1 MPFQRLALGLSLTL
15 ACLHVAIAADWD
27 DPQDPFPIYG
37 GSYYVGPQGV
47 ASVLITS
54 TRGHILIDGGTPKSA
69 ATIIAHI
76 RRLGFRPEE
85 IKTILVSHAHVD
97 HAGGVAQ
104 LQRLSGATVLTSP
117 GARPVLESGKPDM
130 GDPQFGALPDMEPVV
145 NVKTVRDGEVVT
157 VGPLAVKAHY
167 TPGHT
172 QGGITWTWT
181 AVEPAGAMHMVYADS
196 LNAFG
201 LHGFRYS
208 GNARYPSAK
217 ADIER
222 SIARVAALPCDILV
236 SAHPEAS
243 GLFERHAR
251 QANEGSTAFVD
262 REACRRY
269 AEAGRRR
276 LEQTLAQESAQEA
289 VQP

>member
-1 MPFQRLALGLSLTL
+1 MPFKRLALSLSLICT
-15 ACLHVAIAADWD
+15 CIHGVHAADWD
-27 DPQDPFPIYG
+27 APQDPFPIYG

-54 TRGHILIDGGTPKSA
+54 PKGHILIDGGTPKSA
-69 ATIIAHI
+69 ATIIEHI
-76 RRLGFRPEE
+76 RRLGFKPEE
-85 IKTILVSHAHVD
+85 IKYILVSHEHFD
-97 HAGGVAQ
+97 HAGGLAQ
-104 LQRLSGATVLTSP
+104 LQRVSGATVLTS
-117 GARPVLESGKPDM
+117 AAAKPVLESGKPNR
-130 GDPQFGALPDMEPVV
+130 GDPQFGALPDIEPVE
-145 NVKTVRDGEVVT
+145 NVQAVRDGDVVT
-157 VGPLAVKAHY
+157 VGPLAVKANY

-181 AVEPAGAMHMVYADS
+181 AIEPAGAMNMVYADS

-201 LHGFRYS
+201 LNGFRYS
-208 GNARYPSAK
+208 GNPHYPSAK

-222 SIARVAALPCDILV
+222 SIARVATLPCDILV

-251 QANEGSTAFVD
+251 QANEGSTAFID

-269 AEAGRRR
+269 AEAGRQR
-276 LEQTLAQESAQEA
+276 LEKTLTQEA
-289 VQP
+289 AARK

>member
-1 MPFQRLALGLSLTL
+1 MPAKRLILSLSL
-15 ACLHVAIAADWD
+15 MFACPHGALAADWD
-27 DPQDPFPIYG
+27 APQDPFPIYG

-54 TRGHILIDGGTPKSA
+54 PKGHILIDGGTPKSA
-69 ATIIAHI
+69 QTIIEHV
-76 RRLGFRPEE
+76 RELGFKPED
-85 IKTILVSHAHVD
+85 IKVILVSHVHVD
-97 HAGGVAQ
+97 HAGGLAQ

-117 GARPVLESGKPDM
+117 AAKPVLESGKPDR
-130 GDPQFGALPDMEPVV
+130 GDPQFGALPDIEPVE
-145 NVKTVRDGEVVT
+145 NVKTVRDGEIVS
-157 VGPLAVKAHY
+157 VGPLAVKANY

-172 QGGITWTWT
+172 RGGISWTWT
-181 AVEPAGAMHMVYADS
+181 AQEPAGAMNMVYADS

-208 GNARYPSAK
+208 GDARYPEAK

-236 SAHPEAS
+236 SAHPEAG

-251 QANEGSTAFVD
+251 QANEGSTAFID
-262 REACRRY
+262 RDACRRY
-269 AEAGRRR
+269 ADDGRQR
-276 LEQTLAQESAQEA
+276 LEKTLAQEAA
-289 VQP
+289 ARK

>member
-1 MPFQRLALGLSLTL
+1 MPFKRLALSLSLVLTCTH
-15 ACLHVAIAADWD
+15 AAHAADWD
-27 DPQDPFPIYG
+27 APQAPFPIYG

-54 TRGHILIDGGTPKSA
+54 LKGHILIDGGTPKSA
-69 ATIIAHI
+69 ATIIEHI
-76 RRLGFRPEE
+76 RRLGFKPEE
-85 IKTILVSHAHVD
+85 IKTILVSHEHVD
-97 HAGGVAQ
+97 HAGGLAQ
-104 LQRLSGATVLTSP
+104 LQRVSGATVLTSP
-117 GARPVLESGKPDM
+117 AAKPVLESGKPSR
-130 GDPQFGALPDMEPVV
+130 GDPQFGALPDMEPVA
-145 NVKTVRDGEVVT
+145 NVQEVRDGEVVT
-157 VGPLAVKAHY
+157 VGPLAVKANY

-181 AVEPAGAMHMVYADS
+181 AVEPAGAMNMVYADS

-201 LHGFRYS
+201 LNGFRYS
-208 GNARYPSAK
+208 GNPYYPTAK

-251 QANEGSTAFVD
+251 QANEGSTAFID

-269 AEAGRRR
+269 AEDGRQR
-276 LEQTLAQESAQEA
+276 LEKTLTQEA
-289 VQP
+289 AAKK

>member
-1 MPFQRLALGLSLTL
+1 MPAKRLILSLSL
-15 ACLHVAIAADWD
+15 MFACPHGALAADWD
-27 DPQDPFPIYG
+27 APQDPFPIYG

-54 TRGHILIDGGTPKSA
+54 SKGHILIDGGTPKSA
-69 ATIIAHI
+69 QTIIEHV
-76 RRLGFRPEE
+76 RRLGFKPED
-85 IKTILVSHAHVD
+85 IKYILVSHAHVD
-97 HAGGVAQ
+97 HAGGLAQ

-117 GARPVLESGKPDM
+117 AAKPVLDSGKPDR
-130 GDPQFGALPDMEPVV
+130 GDPQFGALPDIEPVE
-145 NVKTVRDGEVVT
+145 NVKTVRDGEIVS
-157 VGPLAVKAHY
+157 VGPLAVKANY

-172 QGGITWTWT
+172 RGGISWTWT
-181 AVEPAGAMHMVYADS
+181 AQEPAGAMNMVYADS

-208 GNARYPSAK
+208 GDARYPEAK

-236 SAHPEAS
+236 SAHPEAG

-251 QANEGSTAFVD
+251 QANEGSTAFID
-262 REACRRY
+262 RDACRRY
-269 AEAGRRR
+269 ADDGRQR
-276 LEQTLAQESAQEA
+276 LEKTLTQEA
-289 VQP
+289 AARK

>member
-1 MPFQRLALGLSLTL
+1 MLAKRFALSLSL
-15 ACLHVAIAADWD
+15 MFACPHGAMAADWD
-27 DPQDPFPIYG
+27 DLQDPFPIYG

-54 TRGHILIDGGTPKSA
+54 SKGHILIDGGTPKSA
-69 ATIIAHI
+69 QTIIEHV
-76 RRLGFRPEE
+76 RRLGFKPED
-85 IKTILVSHAHVD
+85 IKVILVSHAHVD

-117 GARPVLESGKPDM
+117 AAQPVLESGKPDR
-130 GDPQFGALPDMEPVV
+130 GDPQFGALPDMEPVE
-145 NVKTVRDGEVVT
+145 NVKTVRDGEIVS
-157 VGPLAVKAHY
+157 VGPLAVKANY

-172 QGGITWTWT
+172 RGGISWTWT
-181 AVEPAGAMHMVYADS
+181 AQEPAGAMQMVYADS

-208 GNARYPSAK
+208 GDARYPEAK

-222 SIARVAALPCDILV
+222 SIARVAAMPCDILV
-236 SAHPEAS
+236 SAHPEAG

-251 QANEGSTAFVD
+251 QANEGSTAFID
-262 REACRRY
+262 RDACRRY
-269 AEAGRRR
+269 ADDGRQR
-276 LEQTLAQESAQEA
+276 LEKTLTQEA
-289 VQP
+289 AARK

>member
-1 MPFQRLALGLSLTL
+1 MPFKRLALSLSLICT
-15 ACLHVAIAADWD
+15 CIHGVQAADWD
-27 DPQDPFPIYG
+27 APQDPFPIYG

-54 TRGHILIDGGTPKSA
+54 PKGHILIDGGTPKSA
-69 ATIIAHI
+69 ATIIEHI
-76 RRLGFRPEE
+76 RRLGFKPEE
-85 IKTILVSHAHVD
+85 IKYILVSHEHFD
-97 HAGGVAQ
+97 HAGGLAQ
-104 LQRLSGATVLTSP
+104 LQRVSGATVLTSL
-117 GARPVLESGKPDM
+117 AAKPVLESGKPNR
-130 GDPQFGALPDMEPVV
+130 GDPQFGALPDIEPVE
-145 NVKTVRDGEVVT
+145 NVQAVGDGDVVT
-157 VGPLAVKAHY
+157 VGPLAVKANY
-167 TPGHT
+167 TPCHT

-181 AVEPAGAMHMVYADS
+181 AIEPAGTMNMVYADS

-201 LHGFRYS
+201 LNGFRYS
-208 GNARYPSAK
+208 GNPHYPSAK

-251 QANEGSTAFVD
+251 QANEGSTAFID

-269 AEAGRRR
+269 AEAGRQR
-276 LEQTLAQESAQEA
+276 LEKTLTQEA
-289 VQP
+289 AARK

>member
-1 MPFQRLALGLSLTL
+1 MPFKRLALSLSLIFT
-15 ACLHVAIAADWD
+15 CVHGVHAADWD
-27 DPQDPFPIYG
+27 APQTPFPIYG

-54 TRGHILIDGGTPKSA
+54 LKGHILIDGGTPKSA
-69 ATIIAHI
+69 ATIIEHI
-76 RRLGFRPEE
+76 RRLGFKPEE
-85 IKTILVSHAHVD
+85 IKYILVSHEHFD
-97 HAGGVAQ
+97 HAGGLAQ
-104 LQRLSGATVLTSP
+104 LQRVSGATVLTS
-117 GARPVLESGKPDM
+117 AAAKPVLESGKPNR
-130 GDPQFGALPDMEPVV
+130 GDPQFGALPDIEPVE
-145 NVKTVRDGEVVT
+145 NVKAVRDGEVVT
-157 VGPLAVKAHY
+157 VGPLAVKANY

-181 AVEPAGAMHMVYADS
+181 AIEPAGAMNMVYADS

-201 LHGFRYS
+201 LNGFRYS
-208 GNARYPSAK
+208 GNPHYPTAK

-251 QANEGSTAFVD
+251 QANEGSTAFID

-269 AEAGRRR
+269 AEDGRQR
-276 LEQTLAQESAQEA
+276 LEKTLTQEA
-289 VQP
+289 AARK

>member
-1 MPFQRLALGLSLTL
+1 MSAKRLILSLSLTF
-15 ACLHVAIAADWD
+15 ACPHGALAADWD
-27 DPQDPFPIYG
+27 APQDPFPIYG

-54 TRGHILIDGGTPKSA
+54 SKGHILIDGGTPKSA
-69 ATIIAHI
+69 QTIIEHV
-76 RRLGFRPEE
+76 RRLGFKPED
-85 IKTILVSHAHVD
+85 IKYILVSHAHVD

-117 GARPVLESGKPDM
+117 AAQPVLESGKPDR
-130 GDPQFGALPDMEPVV
+130 GDPQFGALPDMEPVE
-145 NVKTVRDGEVVT
+145 NVKTVRDGEIVS
-157 VGPLAVKAHY
+157 VGPLAVKANY

-172 QGGITWTWT
+172 RGGISWTWT
-181 AVEPAGAMHMVYADS
+181 AQELAGAMQMVYADS

-208 GNARYPSAK
+208 GDARYPEAK

-236 SAHPEAS
+236 SAHPEAG

-251 QANEGSTAFVD
+251 QANEGSTAFID
-262 REACRRY
+262 RDASRRY
-269 AEAGRRR
+269 ADDGRQR
-276 LEQTLAQESAQEA
+276 LEKTLAQEAA
-289 VQP
+289 ARK

>member
-1 MPFQRLALGLSLTL
+1 MPAKRLILSLSL
-15 ACLHVAIAADWD
+15 MFACPHGALAADWD
-27 DPQDPFPIYG
+27 APQDPFPIYG

-54 TRGHILIDGGTPKSA
+54 SKGHILIDGGTPKSA
-69 ATIIAHI
+69 QTIIEHV
-76 RRLGFRPEE
+76 RELGFKPED
-85 IKTILVSHAHVD
+85 IKVILVSHAHVD
-97 HAGGVAQ
+97 HAGGLAQ

-117 GARPVLESGKPDM
+117 AAKPVLDSGKPDR
-130 GDPQFGALPDMEPVV
+130 GDPQFGALPDIEPVE
-145 NVKTVRDGEVVT
+145 NVKTVRDGEIVS
-157 VGPLAVKAHY
+157 VGPLAVKANY

-172 QGGITWTWT
+172 RGGISWTWT
-181 AVEPAGAMHMVYADS
+181 AQEPAGAMNMVYADS

-208 GNARYPSAK
+208 GDARYPEAK

-236 SAHPEAS
+236 SAHPEAG

-251 QANEGSTAFVD
+251 QANEGSTAFID
-262 REACRRY
+262 RDACRRY
-269 AEAGRRR
+269 ADDGRQR
-276 LEQTLAQESAQEA
+276 LEKTLAQEAA
-289 VQP
+289 ARK

>member
-1 MPFQRLALGLSLTL
+1 MKRLAPSFFLTFAL
-15 ACLHVAIAADWD
+15 LHGAQAADWD
-27 DPQDPFPIYG
+27 APQDPFPIYG

-54 TRGHILIDGGTPKSA
+54 AKGHILIDGGTPKSA
-69 ATIIAHI
+69 ATIIEHI

-85 IKTILVSHAHVD
+85 IKTILVSHEHFD
-97 HAGGVAQ
+97 HAGGLAQ
-104 LQRLSGATVLTSP
+104 LQRVSGATVLTSP
-117 GARPVLESGKPDM
+117 AAKPVLESGKPDR
-130 GDPQFGALPDMEPVV
+130 GDPQFGALPDMEPVE
-145 NVKTVRDGEVVT
+145 NVKAVRDGEVVT
-157 VGPLAVKAHY
+157 VGPLAVKANY

-181 AVEPAGAMHMVYADS
+181 AIEPAGAMNMVYADS

-201 LHGFRYS
+201 LNGFRYS
-208 GNARYPSAK
+208 GNPHYPTAK

-251 QANEGSTAFVD
+251 QANEGSTAFID
-262 REACRRY
+262 RDACRRY
-269 AEAGRRR
+269 AESGRQR
-276 LEQTLAQESAQEA
+276 LEKTLVQEA
-289 VQP
+289 AARK

>member
-1 MPFQRLALGLSLTL
+1 MPAKRLILSLSL
-15 ACLHVAIAADWD
+15 MFACPHGALAADWD
-27 DPQDPFPIYG
+27 APQDPFPIYG

-54 TRGHILIDGGTPKSA
+54 SKGHILIDGGTPKSA
-69 ATIIAHI
+69 QTIIEHV
-76 RRLGFRPEE
+76 RRLGFKPED
-85 IKTILVSHAHVD
+85 IQYILVSHAHVD

-104 LQRLSGATVLTSP
+104 LQRLSGATVLTSL
-117 GARPVLESGKPDM
+117 AAKPVLESGKPDR
-130 GDPQFGALPDMEPVV
+130 GDPQFGALPDMEPVE
-145 NVKTVRDGEVVT
+145 NVKTVRDGEIVS
-157 VGPLAVKAHY
+157 VGPLAVKANY

-172 QGGITWTWT
+172 RGGISWTWT
-181 AVEPAGAMHMVYADS
+181 AQEPAGAMQMVYADS

-208 GNARYPSAK
+208 GDARYPEAK

-236 SAHPEAS
+236 SAHPEAG

-251 QANEGSTAFVD
+251 QANEGSTAFID
-262 REACRRY
+262 RDACRRY
-269 AEAGRRR
+269 ADDGRQR
-276 LEQTLAQESAQEA
+276 LEKTLTQEA
-289 VQP
+289 AARK

>member
-1 MPFQRLALGLSLTL
+1 MPFKRLALSLSLICT
-15 ACLHVAIAADWD
+15 CIHGVQAADWGA
-27 DPQDPFPIYG
+27 PQDPFPIYG

-54 TRGHILIDGGTPKSA
+54 PKGHILIDGGTPKSA
-69 ATIIAHI
+69 ATIIEHI
-76 RRLGFRPEE
+76 RRLGFKPEE
-85 IKTILVSHAHVD
+85 IKYILVSHEHFD
-97 HAGGVAQ
+97 HAGGLAQ
-104 LQRLSGATVLTSP
+104 LQRVSGATVLTSL
-117 GARPVLESGKPDM
+117 AAKPVLESGKPNR
-130 GDPQFGALPDMEPVV
+130 GDPQFGALPDIEPVE
-145 NVKTVRDGEVVT
+145 NVQAVGDGDVVT
-157 VGPLAVKAHY
+157 VGPLAVKANY

-181 AVEPAGAMHMVYADS
+181 AIEPAGAMNMVYADS

-201 LHGFRYS
+201 LNGFRYS
-208 GNARYPSAK
+208 GNPHYPSAK

-222 SIARVAALPCDILV
+222 SIARVATLPCDILV

-251 QANEGSTAFVD
+251 QANEGSTAFID

-269 AEAGRRR
+269 AEAGRQR
-276 LEQTLAQESAQEA
+276 LEKTLTQEA
-289 VQP
+289 AARK

>member
-1 MPFQRLALGLSLTL
+1 MSAKRLILSLSLTF
-15 ACLHVAIAADWD
+15 ACPHGALAADWD
-27 DPQDPFPIYG
+27 APQDPFPIYG

-54 TRGHILIDGGTPKSA
+54 PKGHILIDGGTPKSA
-69 ATIIAHI
+69 QTIIEHV
-76 RRLGFRPEE
+76 RRLGFKPED
-85 IKTILVSHAHVD
+85 IKYILVSHAHVD

-117 GARPVLESGKPDM
+117 AAQPVLESGKPDR
-130 GDPQFGALPDMEPVV
+130 GDPQFGALPDIEPVENV
-145 NVKTVRDGEVVT
+145 NTVRDGEIVS
-157 VGPLAVKAHY
+157 VGPLAVKANY

-172 QGGITWTWT
+172 RGGISWTWT
-181 AVEPAGAMHMVYADS
+181 AQEPAGAMQMVYADS

-208 GNARYPSAK
+208 GDARYPEAK

-236 SAHPEAS
+236 SAHPEAG

-251 QANEGSTAFVD
+251 QANEGSTAFID
-262 REACRRY
+262 RDACRRY
-269 AEAGRRR
+269 ADDGRQR
-276 LEQTLAQESAQEA
+276 LEKTLTQEA
-289 VQP
+289 AARK

>member
-1 MPFQRLALGLSLTL
+1 MPAKRLILSLSL
-15 ACLHVAIAADWD
+15 MFACPHGALAADWD
-27 DPQDPFPIYG
+27 APQDPFPIYG

-54 TRGHILIDGGTPKSA
+54 SKGHILIDGGTPKSA
-69 ATIIAHI
+69 QTIIEHV
-76 RRLGFRPEE
+76 RELGFKPED
-85 IKTILVSHAHVD
+85 IKVILVSHAHFD
-97 HAGGVAQ
+97 HAGGLAQ

-117 GARPVLESGKPDM
+117 AAKPVLDSGKPDR
-130 GDPQFGALPDMEPVV
+130 GDPQFGALPDIEPVE
-145 NVKTVRDGEVVT
+145 NVKTVRDGEIVS
-157 VGPLAVKAHY
+157 VGPLAVKANY

-172 QGGITWTWT
+172 RGGISWTWT
-181 AVEPAGAMHMVYADS
+181 AQEPAGAMNMVYADS

-208 GNARYPSAK
+208 GDARYPEAK

-236 SAHPEAS
+236 SAHPEAG

-251 QANEGSTAFVD
+251 QANEGSTAFID
-262 REACRRY
+262 RDACRRY
-269 AEAGRRR
+269 ADDGRQR
-276 LEQTLAQESAQEA
+276 LEKTLAQEAA
-289 VQP
+289 ARK

>member
-1 MPFQRLALGLSLTL
+1 MLTKRFILALAMPF
-15 ACLHVAIAADWD
+15 ACLAPTHAADWD
-27 DPQDPFPIYG
+27 APQDPFPLYG

-54 TRGHILIDGGTPKSA
+54 KEGHILIDGGTPKSA
-69 ATIIAHI
+69 AAIIDHVRA
-76 RRLGFRPEE
+76 LGFKPED
-85 IKTILVSHAHVD
+85 IKLILVSHEHVD

-104 LQRLSGATVLTSP
+104 LQRVSGAAVLTSP
-117 GARPVLESGKPDM
+117 AARAVLESGKPGR
-130 GDPQFGALPDMEPVV
+130 GDPQFGALPEMEPVA
-145 NVKTVRDGEVVT
+145 NVKTVRDGET
-157 VGPLAVKAHY
+157 VSLGPLAVTANY

-181 AVEPAGAMHMVYADS
+181 AHEPAGAMNMVYADS

-201 LHGFRYS
+201 LNGFRYS
-208 GNARYPSAK
+208 GDARYPNAK

-251 QANEGSTAFVD
+251 QANEGSTAFID
-262 REACRRY
+262 RDACRRY
-269 AEAGRRR
+269 ADGARQR
-276 LEQTLAQESAQEA
+276 LEKTLVQES
-289 VQP
+289 VQPR

>member
-1 MPFQRLALGLSLTL
+1 MPAKRLILSLSL
-15 ACLHVAIAADWD
+15 MFACPHGALAADWD
-27 DPQDPFPIYG
+27 APQDPFPIYG

-54 TRGHILIDGGTPKSA
+54 SKGHILIDGGTPKSA
-69 ATIIAHI
+69 QTIIEHV
-76 RRLGFRPEE
+76 RELGFKPED
-85 IKTILVSHAHVD
+85 IKVILVSHAHVD
-97 HAGGVAQ
+97 HAGGLAQ

-117 GARPVLESGKPDM
+117 AAKPVLESGKPDR
-130 GDPQFGALPDMEPVV
+130 GDPQFGALPDIEPVE
-145 NVKTVRDGEVVT
+145 NVKTVRDGEIVS
-157 VGPLAVKAHY
+157 VGPLAVKANY

-172 QGGITWTWT
+172 RGGISWTWT
-181 AVEPAGAMHMVYADS
+181 AQEPAGAMNMVYADS

-208 GNARYPSAK
+208 GDARYPEAK

-236 SAHPEAS
+236 SAHPEAG

-251 QANEGSTAFVD
+251 QANEGSTAFID
-262 REACRRY
+262 RDACRRY
-269 AEAGRRR
+269 ADGGRQR
-276 LEQTLAQESAQEA
+276 LEKTLAQEAA
-289 VQP
+289 ARK